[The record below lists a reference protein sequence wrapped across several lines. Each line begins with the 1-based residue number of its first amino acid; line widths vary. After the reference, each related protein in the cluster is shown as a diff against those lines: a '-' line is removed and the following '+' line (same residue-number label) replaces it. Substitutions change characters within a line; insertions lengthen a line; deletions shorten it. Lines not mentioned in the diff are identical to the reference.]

1 MLRAMIVDDEELS
14 VQRLSRLL
22 SESGKVSE
30 CHTFLTPM
38 DAYEFARTNSRSID
52 IAFLDISMP
61 DMDGMELSGLLQDLD
76 GTIEIVFVTSY
87 DEYAVRA
94 FELSALDY
102 LLKPATAERLGKTL
116 DKIQGKR
123 EPVEA
128 GTSLEVRL
136 LGGLRIFR
144 SDEGGR
150 ASVKLRSPKTEELF
164 ALLICSGTVSREE
177 IADTLWSGADPDKAF
192 RNLNTNLY
200 YIRKALG
207 EDKERPV
214 LVTGG
219 HNEIRIEE
227 NGLFCDL
234 YEVERLLRRIKLH
247 PANSEHLW
255 KQVEEL
261 YAGPLL
267 RGKPYEW
274 AFAKG
279 RQLEREYAELME
291 LTARGYLRQKRFHQA
306 LRFFNGVLKM
316 DPLREDIH
324 REVILLYAGMGR
336 KNEASRHY
344 RDMEN
349 TLRQDWGIAPQLRW
363 QDILSELDGDLN
375 GDFPLK

>member
-1 MLRAMIVDDEELS
+1 MIVDDEELS

-22 SESGKVSE
+22 SESGEVSE
-30 CHTFLTPM
+30 CYTFLTPM

-76 GTIEIVFVTSY
+76 RAIEIVFVTSY

-116 DKIQGKR
+116 DKIQAKR

-128 GTSLEVRL
+128 GASLEVRL
-136 LGGLRIFR
+136 LGGLRVFR
-144 SDEGGR
+144 SDGGGR
-150 ASVKLRSPKTEELF
+150 APVKLRSPKTEELF
-164 ALLICSGTVSREE
+164 AFLICGGTVSREE
-177 IADTLWSGADPDKAF
+177 IADTLWNGADPDKAF

-207 EDKERPV
+207 EDKERPII
-214 LVTGG
+214 VTGG

-227 NGLFCDL
+227 SGLFCDL
-234 YEVERLLRRIKLH
+234 YEVERLLRRIKLR
-247 PANSEHLW
+247 PADSEHLW

-291 LTARGYLRQKRFHQA
+291 QTAQGYLEQKRFHQA

-363 QDILSELDGDLN
+363 QDILSE
-375 GDFPLK
+375 